1 MTEAAVVGERA
12 SGSRPDA
19 VVVVGVAGGPEP
31 GGRTST
37 AIEAVLA
44 GAAGVGAS
52 TRLVEL
58 SQTPVPEVVAAFE
71 AADAVVLGSPV
82 YRATYS
88 ALLKDLLE
96 RTERGKWGETS
107 APLQGKVAATVLT
120 GASGHHYLALNDL
133 RNVLAGFFAVQV
145 LSPGLYFDHGGYVD
159 RSTLTPELADLA
171 ETHGAALADLAAA
184 VRASAALRAITPPL

>member
-1 MTEAAVVGERA
+1 MTTSSVQDDAQDERA
-12 SGSRPDA
+12 DGIA
-19 VVVVGVAGGPEP
+19 VVGVAGGPEA

-37 AIEAVLA
+37 AVEAVLA
-44 GAAGVGAS
+44 GAAGAGAS

-58 SQTPVPEVVAAFE
+58 SRTPVPEVVAAFE

-107 APLQGKVAATVLT
+107 APLQGKVAAVVLT
-120 GASGHHYLALNDL
+120 GASGHHFLALNDL
-133 RNVLAGFFAVQV
+133 RGVLAGFYAVQV
-145 LSPGLYFDHGGYVD
+145 LSPGLYVDHAGYVD
-159 RSTLTPELADLA
+159 RSTLTPESAELAGV
-171 ETHGAALADLAAA
+171 HGAALADLTAA
-184 VRASAALRAITPPL
+184 VRSSAALRAITPQV

>member
-1 MTEAAVVGERA
+1 MTGLTII
-12 SGSRPDA
+12 
-19 VVVVGVAGGPEP
+19 GVAGGPDT

-37 AIEAVLA
+37 AIAGVLA
-44 GAAGVGAS
+44 GAEAAGATTS
-52 TRLVEL
+52 LLEL
-58 SQTPVPEVVAAFE
+58 STTPVADVVAAFE
-71 AADAVVLGSPV
+71 GADAVVFGSPV

-96 RTERGKWGETS
+96 RTERGKWGEKT

-120 GASGHHYLALNDL
+120 GASGHHFLAADDL

-159 RSTLTPELADLA
+159 RSTLTEDSAALCAA
-171 ETHGAALADLAAA
+171 HGAALVDLTAA
-184 VRASAALRAITPPL
+184 VRGSKALGALTPQI